1 MDNKRHKGLW
11 RGQINEIAWLAVLFS
26 VVGAVIASRY
36 LTGLASTQWWQ
47 YLYVVVAAAGVFFI
61 GHVLLQVLLVLPVV
75 RLNTKLGRTVAFG
88 LTWILLIA
96 LVTDTFVY
104 QQYRFHINWAM
115 IDLALVGGNEVF
127 TFSVAMMIRMVL
139 LIIVLGVMAAVLVWG
154 ATKNRGKA
162 LWPCVVIL
170 TSYLCV
176 NLVNA
181 YSVAQNIKSITVL
194 SDRVPLYYPIRANT
208 FLSRFGLVVLQEEQI
223 NRPNVFTA
231 FRYPLN
237 NVVYGKGENL
247 NVVIVAIDSLRSDV
261 VTPEIMPNLTKI
273 AKGGISFQDHYSSG
287 NATRSG
293 IFGLFYGLPP
303 SYWQAALSSSTSP
316 ALMNGFIDAGY
327 DIGVF
332 STATLKRPE
341 FYSTVFSRVR
351 PLRMGSEGSGGVID
365 RDVESIKDFENWLSN
380 RDVNQKFMSFV
391 FLDSVHAVA
400 VPESEQLPYKNYW
413 EDINHLELGP
423 DFDPVPYFNR
433 YKNSAYGAD
442 ILIGKILDILRDKKL
457 LSNTVVVVTSDHGDE
472 FNDSGL
478 NYWGHNGNFSQAQ
491 IKIPLVM
498 YWPGINAQVVK
509 HRTTAYDVSA
519 TLLKR
524 VLAAQNPLED
534 FGVGQDLFDSKPR
547 EVFFVGS
554 YSEDAIVAGDE
565 VLLIK
570 MSGALE
576 GHSLKDWKEIDAAP
590 LKKWVPTYLQM
601 RGKYRQ

>member
-1 MDNKRHKGLW
+1 
-11 RGQINEIAWLAVLFS
+11 
-26 VVGAVIASRY
+26 
-36 LTGLASTQWWQ
+36 
-47 YLYVVVAAAGVFFI
+47 
-61 GHVLLQVLLVLPVV
+61 
-75 RLNTKLGRTVAFG
+75 
-88 LTWILLIA
+88 
-96 LVTDTFVY
+96 
-104 QQYRFHINWAM
+104 
-115 IDLALVGGNEVF
+115 
-127 TFSVAMMIRMVL
+127 
-139 LIIVLGVMAAVLVWG
+139 
-154 ATKNRGKA
+154 
-162 LWPCVVIL
+162 
-170 TSYLCV
+170 
-176 NLVNA
+176 
-181 YSVAQNIKSITVL
+181 
-194 SDRVPLYYPIRANT
+194 
-208 FLSRFGLVVLQEEQI
+208 
-223 NRPNVFTA
+223 
-231 FRYPLN
+231 
-237 NVVYGKGENL
+237 
-247 NVVIVAIDSLRSDV
+247 
-261 VTPEIMPNLTKI
+261 
-273 AKGGISFQDHYSSG
+273 
-287 NATRSG
+287 
-293 IFGLFYGLPP
+293 
-303 SYWQAALSSSTSP
+303 
-316 ALMNGFIDAGY
+316 MNGFIDAGY

-365 RDVESIKDFENWLSN
+365 RDIESIKDFENWLSN
-380 RDVNQKFMSFV
+380 RDVNQKFMSFI

-554 YSEDAIVAGDE
+554 YNEDAIVAGDE

-576 GHSLKDWKEIDAAP
+576 GHSLKDWKEIDSAP
-590 LKKWVPTYLQM
+590 LKKWVPAYLQM

>member
-1 MDNKRHKGLW
+1 MLLW
-11 RGQINEIAWLAVLFS
+11 LPPAC
-26 VVGAVIASRY
+26 
-36 LTGLASTQWWQ
+36 
-47 YLYVVVAAAGVFFI
+47 FFI

-127 TFSVAMMIRMVL
+127 TFSVAMMIRIVL
-139 LIIVLGVMAAVLVWG
+139 LIIVLGIMAAVLVWG

-237 NVVYGKGENL
+237 NVVYGKGEDL

-273 AKGGISFQDHYSSG
+273 AKGVISFQDHYSSG

-365 RDVESIKDFENWLSN
+365 RDIESIKDFENWLSN
-380 RDVNQKFMSFV
+380 RDVNQKFMSFI

>member
-1 MDNKRHKGLW
+1 MDHKRDKESWLGLS
-11 RGQINEIAWLAVLFS
+11 NEIAWLAVLFA
-26 VVGAVIASRY
+26 VVGTVIASRY
-36 LTGLASTQWWQ
+36 LTGLAGIQWWQ
-47 YLYVVVAAAGVFFI
+47 YLYVFGAAAGVFFI
-61 GHVLLQVLLVLPVV
+61 GHFLLLVLFALPVT
-75 RLNTKLGRTVAFG
+75 RQSPKIGRAIAFG
-88 LTWILLIA
+88 LTWILLIT

-104 QQYRFHINWAM
+104 QQYHFHINWAM
-115 IDLALVGGNEVF
+115 IDLALVGGREVF
-127 TFSVAMMIRMVL
+127 TFSVAMMTRIVVL
-139 LIIVLGVMAAVLVWG
+139 ICVLGSLTVILVWV
-154 ATKNRGKA
+154 ATKIKVKA
-162 LWPCVVIL
+162 LWPSFMIL
-170 TSYLCV
+170 TGYLCV

-181 YSVAQNIKSITVL
+181 YSVAQNVKSVTVL

-208 FLSRFGLVVLQEEQI
+208 LLSKFGLVVLQEEQI
-223 NRPNVFTA
+223 NRSNAFTA

-237 NVVYGKGENL
+237 NVLYGKGEGL
-247 NVVIVAIDSLRSDV
+247 NVVIIAVDSLRSDV
-261 VTPEIMPNLTKI
+261 VTPQIMPNLAKI
-273 AKGGISFQDHYSSG
+273 AQFGIYFQDHYSAG

-303 SYWQAALSSSTSP
+303 FYWQAALSSSTSP
-316 ALMNGFIDAGY
+316 ALMSGFIDAGY

-351 PLRMGSEGSGGVID
+351 PLRMGSKGSGGVID
-365 RDVESIKDFENWLSN
+365 RDIESIEDFANWLSD
-380 RDVNQKFMSFV
+380 RDASQKFMSFI

-400 VPESEQLPYKNYW
+400 VPKSEKLPYKNYW
-413 EDINHLELGP
+413 KDLNHLELSP
-423 DFDPVPYFNR
+423 DFNPVPYFNR

-442 ILIGKILDILRDKKL
+442 ILIGKVVDGLRDKNL
-457 LSNTVVVVTSDHGDE
+457 LDNTVVIVTSDHGDE

-498 YWPGINAQVVK
+498 HWPGMDTQVVK

-534 FGVGQDLFDSKPR
+534 FGVGQDLFDPKGR

-554 YSEDAIVAGDE
+554 YNEDAIVAGDE

-590 LKKWVPTYLQM
+590 LKKWVPAYLQM

>member
-1 MDNKRHKGLW
+1 MDNKRHKGVW

-47 YLYVVVAAAGVFFI
+47 YLYVIVAAAGVFFI

-127 TFSVAMMIRMVL
+127 TFSVAMMIRIVL
-139 LIIVLGVMAAVLVWG
+139 LIIVLGIMAAVLVWG

-237 NVVYGKGENL
+237 NVVYGKGEDL

-351 PLRMGSEGSGGVID
+351 PLRMGSEGSSGVID
-365 RDVESIKDFENWLSN
+365 RDIESIKDFENWLSN

-524 VLAAQNPLED
+524 VLAVQNPLED

>member
-1 MDNKRHKGLW
+1 
-11 RGQINEIAWLAVLFS
+11 
-26 VVGAVIASRY
+26 
-36 LTGLASTQWWQ
+36 
-47 YLYVVVAAAGVFFI
+47 
-61 GHVLLQVLLVLPVV
+61 
-75 RLNTKLGRTVAFG
+75 
-88 LTWILLIA
+88 
-96 LVTDTFVY
+96 
-104 QQYRFHINWAM
+104 
-115 IDLALVGGNEVF
+115 
-127 TFSVAMMIRMVL
+127 
-139 LIIVLGVMAAVLVWG
+139 
-154 ATKNRGKA
+154 
-162 LWPCVVIL
+162 
-170 TSYLCV
+170 
-176 NLVNA
+176 
-181 YSVAQNIKSITVL
+181 
-194 SDRVPLYYPIRANT
+194 
-208 FLSRFGLVVLQEEQI
+208 
-223 NRPNVFTA
+223 
-231 FRYPLN
+231 
-237 NVVYGKGENL
+237 
-247 NVVIVAIDSLRSDV
+247 
-261 VTPEIMPNLTKI
+261 
-273 AKGGISFQDHYSSG
+273 
-287 NATRSG
+287 
-293 IFGLFYGLPP
+293 
-303 SYWQAALSSSTSP
+303 
-316 ALMNGFIDAGY
+316 
-327 DIGVF
+327 
-332 STATLKRPE
+332 
-341 FYSTVFSRVR
+341 
-351 PLRMGSEGSGGVID
+351 
-365 RDVESIKDFENWLSN
+365 
-380 RDVNQKFMSFV
+380 MSFV

-472 FNDSGL
+472 FNDSGF

-524 VLAAQNPLED
+524 VLAVQNPLED

-576 GHSLKDWKEIDAAP
+576 GHSLKDWKEIEAAP

>member
-1 MDNKRHKGLW
+1 MDNKRHKGVW

-47 YLYVVVAAAGVFFI
+47 YLYVIVAAVGVFFI

-139 LIIVLGVMAAVLVWG
+139 LIIVLGIMAAVLVWG

-351 PLRMGSEGSGGVID
+351 PLRMGSEGSSGVID
-365 RDVESIKDFENWLSN
+365 RDIESIKDFENWLSN

>member
-247 NVVIVAIDSLRSDV
+247 NVVIVAIDSLRTDV

-554 YSEDAIVAGDE
+554 YSEDAIVAGDD

>member
-1 MDNKRHKGLW
+1 MDNKRHKGVW

-47 YLYVVVAAAGVFFI
+47 YLYVIVAAAGVFFI
-61 GHVLLQVLLVLPVV
+61 GHVLLLVLLVLPVV

-127 TFSVAMMIRMVL
+127 TFSVAMMIRIVL
-139 LIIVLGVMAAVLVWG
+139 LIIVLGIMAAVLVWG

-208 FLSRFGLVVLQEEQI
+208 FLSRLGLVVLQEEQI

-303 SYWQAALSSSTSP
+303 FYWQAALSSSTSP

-365 RDVESIKDFENWLSN
+365 RDIESIKDFENWLSN
-380 RDVNQKFMSFV
+380 RDVNQKFMSFI

-554 YSEDAIVAGDE
+554 YNEDAIVAGDE

-576 GHSLKDWKEIDAAP
+576 GHSLKDWKEIDSAP
-590 LKKWVPTYLQM
+590 LKKWVPAYLQM

>member
-1 MDNKRHKGLW
+1 MDNKRHKELW

-47 YLYVVVAAAGVFFI
+47 YLYVVVAAAGVCFI

-139 LIIVLGVMAAVLVWG
+139 LIIVLGIMAAVLIWG

-237 NVVYGKGENL
+237 NVVYEKGENL

-351 PLRMGSEGSGGVID
+351 PLRMGSEGSSGVID
-365 RDVESIKDFENWLSN
+365 RDIESIKDFENWLSN

-524 VLAAQNPLED
+524 VLAVQNPLED

>member
-139 LIIVLGVMAAVLVWG
+139 LIIVLGIMAAVLVWG

-365 RDVESIKDFENWLSN
+365 RDIESIKDFENWLSN

-413 EDINHLELGP
+413 EDINHIELGP

-442 ILIGKILDILRDKKL
+442 ILIGKFLDILRDKKL

-524 VLAAQNPLED
+524 VLAVQNPLED

>member
-1 MDNKRHKGLW
+1 MDNKRHKGVW

-47 YLYVVVAAAGVFFI
+47 YLYVIVAAAGVFFI

-127 TFSVAMMIRMVL
+127 TFSVAMMIRIVL
-139 LIIVLGVMAAVLVWG
+139 LIIVLGIMAAVLVWG

-208 FLSRFGLVVLQEEQI
+208 FLSRFGFVVLQEEHI

-365 RDVESIKDFENWLSN
+365 RDIESIKDFENWLSN

-524 VLAAQNPLED
+524 VLAVQNPLED

-547 EVFFVGS
+547 EVFFVGN

>member
-139 LIIVLGVMAAVLVWG
+139 LIIVLGIMAAVLVWG

-316 ALMNGFIDAGY
+316 TLMNGFIDAGY

-365 RDVESIKDFENWLSN
+365 RDIESIKDFESWLSN

-478 NYWGHNGNFSQAQ
+478 NYWGHNGNFSRAQ

>member
-261 VTPEIMPNLTKI
+261 VTLEIMPNLTKI

-316 ALMNGFIDAGY
+316 ALMNGFIDVGY

-423 DFDPVPYFNR
+423 NFDPVPYFNR

-547 EVFFVGS
+547 GVFFVGS
-554 YSEDAIVAGDE
+554 YSEDAIVAGDD